1 MKEIMFKDLDISKNI
16 QKSIKEVGF
25 EEPTPIQSLTIPK
38 ALEGVDIIGQAQT
51 GTGKTAAFGIPLL
64 NKIYIPDKSPQAI
77 VICPTR
83 ELSIQVAEEFGKL
96 STYMNKLK
104 ILPVYGGQPIGRQLR
119 VLKKGVHIVIGT
131 PGRLIDHIM
140 RGTLDLSGI
149 DTVVLDEA
157 DEMLDMGFRD
167 DIEAILKQTPK
178 NRQTL
183 MFSATM
189 PKSIRNLANKYQNN
203 PEFLKAS
210 QHEITVPEIEQMFFE
225 VREKEKLEVLTRLM
239 DLYDVNLALA
249 FCNTKRKVDRLVRDL
264 KSRGYNADGIH
275 GDMRQNQR
283 DKVMDRFRKDKIDIL
298 VATDV
303 AARGIDVPNVEVV
316 FNYDVPNDTE
326 YYVHRIGRTGRAGK
340 AGIAFTFVA
349 GKEIY
354 KLRDIQRFTKTRIK
368 QEKIP
373 SLDDVENFKKNNLID
388 RIKTLIEEEDLES
401 DVHKIESLIEVGYP
415 SVDIA
420 AALLRIL
427 NEK

>member
-16 QKSIKEVGF
+16 QKGIKEVGF

-64 NKIYIPDKSPQAI
+64 NKIYLPDKSPQAI